1 MLDIVKS
8 GFNGNGAKPT
18 LAEHAAEIRKLG
30 QKPASS
36 WRDVLPIHPA
46 AELFPLMTPD
56 ELRSLGEDILKN
68 GMTSPIVL
76 WEADENTPAVLLD
89 GRNRLDAIELVIGP
103 PKVNRWSVFVD
114 GRLNRGLVDT
124 FAGHVDP
131 YAHVISAN
139 IHRRH
144 LTTEQ
149 KRELIAKLIKA
160 QPEKSDR
167 QIAETVKASP
177 TTVGTVRA
185 EMEAKGDVSKL
196 DTRRDSKGRKQPA
209 RRSKRKRAT
218 DPPPEIAQR
227 RAAAAHR

>member
-76 WEADENTPAVLLD
+76 WEADEKTPAVLLD

-103 PKVNRWSVFVD
+103 PRSID
-114 GRLNRGLVDT
+114 GL
-124 FAGHVDP
+124 F
-131 YAHVISAN
+131 
-139 IHRRH
+139 
-144 LTTEQ
+144 
-149 KRELIAKLIKA
+149 
-160 QPEKSDR
+160 
-167 QIAETVKASP
+167 
-177 TTVGTVRA
+177 
-185 EMEAKGDVSKL
+185 
-196 DTRRDSKGRKQPA
+196 
-209 RRSKRKRAT
+209 
-218 DPPPEIAQR
+218 PPM
-227 RAAAAHR
+227 AA